1 MSEYKAKIIWET
13 NGESFTYDT
22 YNRTHAITF
31 GSGTEITASSA
42 PDYKGH
48 TDRVNPEEQ
57 LLGAISS
64 CHMLTFLAI
73 AAKRSFE
80 VTRYKDE
87 ASCWLEKDETGG
99 LSVTRAVLRPQI
111 TFADK
116 TPDAETITKM
126 HESAHR
132 NCFIARSLKTKV
144 TIEASS

>member
-1 MSEYKAKIIWET
+1 MSEYKAKITWET
-13 NGESFTYDT
+13 SGEIFTYET
-22 YNRTHAITF
+22 YNRAHAIAF

-57 LLGAISS
+57 LIGAISS

-73 AAKRSFE
+73 AAKKSFE
-80 VTRYKDE
+80 VTHYKDE
-87 ASCWLEKDETGG
+87 ASCYLEKDETGG

-111 TFADK
+111 TFAGK
-116 TPDAETITKM
+116 TPDAEALTKM

-132 NCFIARSLKTKV
+132 NCFIARSLRTNV
-144 TIEASS
+144 TVEASS